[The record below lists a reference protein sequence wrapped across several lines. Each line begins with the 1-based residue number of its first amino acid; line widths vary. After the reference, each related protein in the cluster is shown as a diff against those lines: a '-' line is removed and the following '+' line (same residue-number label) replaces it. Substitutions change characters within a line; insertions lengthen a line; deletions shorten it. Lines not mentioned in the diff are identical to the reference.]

1 MIKLLLI
8 TGGCSTEHEI
18 AKMSCTNIKK
28 QIDTSKYDVST
39 LGITKEGKWYE
50 LSSDISDYSN
60 EDWLNNAKEVVNTI
74 DYLKRYD
81 VVFPVLH
88 GKNGEDGTI
97 QGLLELANVPYVG
110 CKVLASALAM
120 DKVVTKKLL
129 QTANI
134 KQVPSLYIKQINKDF
149 VVVNSDC
156 SLDKNVLDRI
166 INDISLPCFIKAS
179 RSGSSF
185 GCFKVDEAKK
195 ILKYLNDASKYDNKI
210 LVEKAI
216 NAKELECA
224 VLGNNTDILC
234 SRVGEILPHG
244 EFYTYKSKYEDKKS
258 KTLIPAN
265 ITFDQEE
272 YIKSIA
278 KKAFITID
286 GSGLARIDFFLDK
299 DTNDIYLNEINTMP
313 GFTDISMYP
322 ELINNLN
329 ISTAELI
336 DRLISLALE
345 K

>member
-8 TGGCSTEHEI
+8 TGGCSTEHEVS
-18 AKMSCTNIKK
+18 KMSCTNIRK
-28 QIDTSKYDVST
+28 QIDFSKYDVST
-39 LGITKEGKWYE
+39 LGITKDGEWHE
-50 LSSDISDYSN
+50 LSPNVDDYTN
-60 EDWLNNAKEVVNTI
+60 ENWLDNSKKIDNTI
-74 DYLKRYD
+74 AYLKQYD

-120 DKVVTKKLL
+120 DKAVTKKVLK
-129 QTANI
+129 TTNI
-134 KQVPSLYIKQINKDF
+134 KQVPSLYVKQINKEF
-149 VVVNSDC
+149 VVVNNDC

-166 INDISLPCFIKAS
+166 INDINLPCFIKAS

-185 GCFKVDEAKK
+185 GCFKVDKVGD
-195 ILKYLNDASKYDNKI
+195 LFKYLNEASKYDNKI
-210 LVEKAI
+210 LIEKAI

-244 EFYTYKSKYEDKKS
+244 EFYTYKSKYEDKQS

-265 ITFDQEE
+265 ITEEQEK
-272 YIKSIA
+272 YIKNIA
-278 KKAFITID
+278 KKAFIAID
-286 GSGLARIDFFLDK
+286 GNGLARVDFFLDK

-313 GFTDISMYP
+313 GFTNISMYP

-329 ISTAELI
+329 ISTTELI